1 MLARLQHRFSPR
13 RIRLG
18 SHANVLLEEGGNG
31 TLLCLVGR
39 ELCLYMALD
48 ARKAPGKQR
57 ADFARLAVRRA
68 APFSDPDFDVAWTG
82 DGTAAV
88 WYWSR
93 SRVAAL
99 ADAESPQRKRFAAEA
114 VYAGA
119 PQHDAVEMLQL
130 HAGIEA
136 RIWRAGKLVA
146 SRWWP
151 ALPQDASWAE
161 FMQGVGQT
169 SHDGPPPPPTPAPLA
184 HSPWNRKASTAVA
197 IQGMALGQYL
207 PRLAMVAGVMFVLGV
222 GIELGKIIRYQAE
235 AWRADVAA
243 TRLDAPLQRILDA
256 RDASDTARTEIS
268 SLLALRSPR
277 APISLMAELAR
288 SMGGSQWTLRRWNQ
302 PTPDT
307 VEVSIIAPA
316 SNPEQLV
323 STLEASP
330 MFRNVSTELG
340 RDNEVVIKATV
351 RPPADVPE
359 APAP

>member
-18 SHANVLLEEGGNG
+18 NQSIVALGGGSNG
-31 TLLCLVGR
+31 ALLCLVGR

-48 ARKAPGKQR
+48 ARKAPSKQR

-68 APFSDPDFDVAWTG
+68 APFPDPDFDVAWTG

-99 ADAESPQRKRFAAEA
+99 VESESEQRKRFVAEA
-114 VYAGA
+114 VYVGKAQDDAIELLALSAGF
-119 PQHDAVEMLQL
+119 
-130 HAGIEA
+130 EA
-136 RIWRAGKLVA
+136 RIWRTGKLVA

-151 ALPQDASWAE
+151 DVPADEPWAE
-161 FMQGVGQT
+161 FLQGVGQT
-169 SHDGPPPPPTPAPLA
+169 AHNNPPPSPTPTMLA
-184 HSPWNRKASTAVA
+184 AAPWNRRASPAVA

-207 PRLAMVAGVMFVLGV
+207 PRLALAFGALFLLGV
-222 GIELGKIIRYQAE
+222 GIEAGKIARYQAE
-235 AWRADVAA
+235 TWRANSAA

-256 RDASDTARTEIS
+256 RDASDRASTEIA
-268 SLLALRSPR
+268 SLLALRNPR
-277 APISLMAELAR
+277 APISLMAELSR
-288 SMGGSQWTLRRWNQ
+288 SMGDSKWKLKKWNQ

-307 VEVSIIAPA
+307 VEVSIIAPG

-323 STLEASP
+323 STLEGSS
-330 MFRNVSTELG
+330 MFKNVSTELG

-351 RPPADVPE
+351 KPPADMPE